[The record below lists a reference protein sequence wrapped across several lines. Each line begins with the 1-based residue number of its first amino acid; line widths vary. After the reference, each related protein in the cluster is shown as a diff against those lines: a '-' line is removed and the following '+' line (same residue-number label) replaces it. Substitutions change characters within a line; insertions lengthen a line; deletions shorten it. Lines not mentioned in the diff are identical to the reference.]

1 MAASEAGPRRWRRR
15 VARAAASVV
24 CLAILIAGAGAT
36 YQLIAG
42 LRDRRAH
49 PPPGKMIDV
58 GGFRMHLYCVGQGSP
73 AVILDSGLSDT
84 SLHWYKVQ
92 PQVARF
98 TRVCSYDRAGLG
110 WSEPSPRPRTSR
122 VIAGE
127 LHTLL
132 VKAGVRP
139 PFVLVGH
146 SFGGLN
152 VRMYASLYPSDLSGM
167 VLVDA
172 CHPEQ
177 NRRLPQAGNP
187 WREAMLWQK
196 RLMPFGIPRLL
207 GWCGQ
212 GMEEVQPAFRSYDC
226 TVQQK
231 LGWFAEEDS
240 FNESLRQVGATGS
253 LGDMAL
259 VVLSHD
265 PGARQTGFGGPQ
277 LKSLEASWMQ
287 MQEELA
293 RLSSRG
299 SRRIARGCSHMMH
312 LERPDLVAGAIRDVV
327 TQPGSTP
334 TPGWPERL
342 PHPGLRP
349 TPLHRPRP

>member
-1 MAASEAGPRRWRRR
+1 MAATQAGLRRWLRR
-15 VARAAASVV
+15 VAWTAAFAV
-24 CLAILIAGAGAT
+24 CLVVLIAGVGAT
-36 YQLIAG
+36 YQLIASV
-42 LRDRRAH
+42 RDRQAN

-84 SLHWYKVQ
+84 WLHWYKVQ
-92 PQVARF
+92 PQVAQF

-110 WSEPSPRPRTSR
+110 WSDPSPKPRTSR
-122 VIAGE
+122 VIAEE

-132 VKAGVRP
+132 MKAEVRP

-152 VRMYASLYPSDLSGM
+152 VRMYASLYPSDVAGM

-177 NRRLPQAGNP
+177 NQRLADAGNP
-187 WREAMLWQK
+187 WLEAMLWQK

-212 GMEEVQPAFRSYDC
+212 GMAEVQPAFRSFDC

-231 LGWFAEEDS
+231 VGWFAETDS
-240 FNESLRQVGATGS
+240 FNESLRQAGATRS
-253 LGDMAL
+253 LGDMPL

-265 PGARQTGFGGPQ
+265 PGAKEPGFEQ
-277 LKSLEASWMQ
+277 RKSYEAPWAQ

-293 RLSSRG
+293 QLSSRG
-299 SRRIARGCSHMMH
+299 CRRIAPGSGHQIHR
-312 LERPDLVAGAIRDVV
+312 ERPDLVIAAIRDVV
-327 TQPGSTP
+327 AQCRTTQGQ
-334 TPGWPERL
+334 R
-342 PHPGLRP
+342 
-349 TPLHRPRP
+349 RPRDSS

>member
-1 MAASEAGPRRWRRR
+1 LRR
-15 VARAAASVV
+15 VAYAAALLV
-24 CLAILIAGAGAT
+24 CLTFLLAGAGAT
-36 YQLIAG
+36 YQWVANV
-42 LRDRRAH
+42 RDRQAN

-73 AVILDSGLSDT
+73 AVILESGLSDT
-84 SLHWYKVQ
+84 WLHWYKVQ
-92 PQVARF
+92 PQVAQF

-110 WSEPSPRPRTSR
+110 WSDPSPRPRTSR
-122 VIAGE
+122 VIAEE

-132 VKAGVRP
+132 KTAEVP
-139 PFVLVGH
+139 PPYVLVGH
-146 SFGGLN
+146 SMGGLN
-152 VRMYASLYPSDLSGM
+152 IRMYASLYPSEVRGM

-172 CHPEQ
+172 SHPEQ
-177 NRRLPQAGNP
+177 NRRLPNMGNP
-187 WREAMLWQK
+187 WLQAMLWQK

-212 GMEEVQPAFRSYDC
+212 GMDQVQPAFRSFDC

-240 FNESLRQVGATGS
+240 LNESLRQVGAIRS
-253 LGDMAL
+253 LGDMPL

-265 PGARQTGFGGPQ
+265 PGEEQTGFGGPQ
-277 LKSLEASWMQ
+277 RTSLEASWAQ

-299 SRRIARGCSHMMH
+299 SRIIARGSGHQVH
-312 LERPDLVAGAIRDVV
+312 RERPDLVIGAIRDVV
-327 TQPGSTP
+327 TQYRNAHEQIRFTADVRSAELAPARALAGV
-334 TPGWPERL
+334 R
-342 PHPGLRP
+342 
-349 TPLHRPRP
+349 